1 MSDTPKVIIPG
12 NLKGS
17 VPENIVTDALYILDS
32 SRAKNQKVINDEFE
46 QRIDDIQE
54 LAEISIEGGTI
65 QIANAT
71 DFDNPTQEQRAKV
84 PTVGAVIDGYTANIL
99 PNTGSPS
106 TPIYI
111 DNFHRP
117 QVVTS
122 ILLPGNISSQNGN
135 VEALNGGVAAFGIGN
150 LGLGGGGG
158 GGDVS
163 SILFNPAVPY
173 VEGEGYIAVEGILS
187 LPAYPSIS
195 GKADKVVNAT
205 EGNFASLDV
214 LGNLQDAGVN
224 ALSFATAAQGAKADV
239 VEAALAQIMT
249 PKGNHSLPVYI
260 NTSGIPTV
268 IDSLNVT
275 GNIQSTQGGVSAFG
289 MGSLALGGGGGQG
302 TLTEIQ
308 IDGTTIP
315 DVEGIVNL
323 PAYPTWATLSGRP
336 TLSAVATSG
345 RFVDLTDTP
354 STLAGYGILD
364 AKIDNGVITLG
375 SNSITPIT
383 SHQTIYTLTIQ
394 KNGTTVDSFNAA
406 SANKTINIQ
415 DVASLSAFN
424 TLVGHLTSKGSHS
437 RPIYLNGTPEGVEI
451 DSLNVPG
458 NIESTQGGVSA
469 FGISNLAVSGGSGT
483 GTLTQIQINGTPV
496 TDTDGIVNITATTG
510 SSAGKIAIAGQQIA
524 VNGLGSAA
532 YASTSDFAS
541 ASHTQPFSTLTNL
554 PTTLSG
560 YGITDAAS
568 SSDLSSLSGRVN
580 TVEGYFNGGIAN
592 SAARLSNNIKIGD
605 TNNPV
610 YFTANGVPA
619 AISYTINRNIAANE
633 DVTAYQSGDSINITN
648 HVVKV
653 QMAGTSSPSAS
664 GNDISFIDT
673 ISQSTAGVLTAT
685 KKTVRS
691 ATQSQSGVVTTGE
704 QTFAGAKTFNST
716 LTAIDDITSTTGDIM
731 ALAGGVSAF
740 GIASLSSSGGGGSGT
755 LTQIQVNGI
764 ALGDTE
770 GIVNITATSG
780 SANGQI
786 KIAGQNINVTGLGQ
800 AAYCGLGQ
808 VYSGNSGLVTGG
820 QVYSAISALP
830 TPMQFKG
837 SLGVGGTYTA
847 ATLPAAAASNN
858 GWDLKVITD
867 GTYQGVVAKVGDQ
880 LISDGTNWILIPS
893 GDEPSGTVT
902 SVGMTVPTGLSVS
915 GSPITSSG
923 ILAISFASGYSIPTT
938 SKQSNW
944 DTAYTHASDS
954 SRLTTAKASA
964 FYKFGTTAQG
974 HISSVTAVSWSD
986 ITGLDNGTT
995 YAPYNSAGY
1004 LPLSGGTMANTNVV
1018 TNLNADLLDGKHA
1031 SSFVLYDAGATEQ
1044 TIKSSISSLS
1054 KGVINLWRNSGDDY
1068 TFLGFSNGT
1077 TETYLGGIGFK
1088 SQSDHNLYR
1097 KNGSNYYK
1105 IWDENNDGS
1114 GSGLDAD
1121 KLDGVELTGLFT
1133 TLENSNNQVS
1143 ITIGTTNKKLTVA
1156 YASVAGKVG
1165 TSTVGSTSRPV
1176 YINSGVP
1183 AIITSL
1189 SVPGN
1194 IESTAGGVSAN
1205 GIVSLA
1211 LNGGGGGGTLTQIQ
1225 INGVPLSEESG
1236 IVNIAADQTYNAST
1250 NKIATQA
1257 TVTNAIN
1264 TLDYTAIGLGT
1275 GKTLASLTEVNGV
1288 ISATF
1293 QDISITASQI
1303 SNGLTTFAPYNV
1315 NGYLPLN
1322 GGTLT
1327 GNLIIGSTSAN
1338 HSLTVHGPTTFET
1351 TDFGSQLEI
1360 WRRSANGYSAIK
1372 FCGGTTKT
1380 ELGYIG
1386 ITSSNDTTVGSGKP
1400 FWNNGSAS
1408 YKLIWANANS
1418 TTAVG
1423 GTTTPV
1429 YIDTNGQ
1436 VQAGTTLG
1444 TASTH
1449 AHGDYVTGI
1458 SWDSTTN
1465 KLAWSKGGTAQTTIT
1480 INYSAYAG
1488 TSNGF
1493 APEVLSDFN
1502 NGTKWRFFRS
1512 SGSEDSH
1519 KPSTRVSW
1527 FNGFTLASN
1536 NSDSYKQQ
1544 LAIGLD
1550 DPHIYFRN
1558 MNSGTWGDWIK
1569 LIDSSDIGSQSV
1581 NYAATAGSAPASD
1594 VYAWAKASTKPSY
1607 TASEVG
1613 ALKNYGN
1620 DASRPNGTSFT
1631 MPQGANP
1638 VSMRSGATS
1647 GADIGIFWLSDDNA
1661 FVCNSSDN
1669 SYLFAA
1675 FNTDK
1680 TANFSTADN
1689 AAFAVLSDHAGVSMK
1704 GKLTVAAGGNFGGTL
1719 GFGDK
1724 YLTKPVADFR
1734 TRSATHTGCITI
1746 TLPASIGNTMT
1757 SMWIDVYNYVTNTSF
1772 SVHCGGYTYTNS
1784 TWANSPFAICYGA
1797 THRVRM
1803 GHNGTNFVI
1812 YIGETDSTWKYPQ
1825 ITVRDVVV
1833 GFSQNYSNWEKDWTI
1848 SFSTSVS
1855 NVTADITRY
1864 AITSGNIGSQSVSYA
1879 TSAGSVAWANVTGKP
1894 NRAASDSDGGPAN
1907 VVKGAYTGNGGQQGP
1922 SYFGKNKVGFL
1933 MMNTTVNSNSHYKDW
1948 LIMDCYSGGDVGGA
1962 VAIGVN
1968 RQALG
1973 AYIMRS
1979 AAARST
1985 WDESAELI
1993 GTHNYTTYTVKK
2005 DGTGASGSWGINITG
2020 TASNVTGTVAIA
2032 HGGTGSSTAAGAR
2045 ANLGTWALVSD
2056 LYNTLMPA
2064 DGTTNGWIKIGTANT
2079 SYGLLPS
2086 ASGGAGSGHNY
2097 LGTSSWYWKY
2107 AYVDQIYGYLN
2118 GNISGSAVTMSSF
2131 AQGSGGSD
2139 RYVWFSWD
2147 GNLAKPA
2154 YSSALMINLTSNT
2167 LKAPNIV
2174 SSGNITAT
2182 GGVAAGGI
2190 VSMSMNGGS
2199 AANAVTQINIGST
2212 PYTPTDGI
2220 ISLPT
2225 YPTWSTLS
2233 GKPTNVSAFTN
2244 DSGYI
2249 DSSALAVTFTATTL
2263 TSSSTSVYLN
2273 NTVQRDTFQKI
2284 TISSASYGGQT
2295 FSIRLTG
2302 SGSYYGYHRQV
2313 LVMNNSGR
2321 NINLSLTNANYIYM
2335 GTYEWLTSGGWQ
2347 HTTDNPIP
2355 FDYDMNYMF
2364 LLDIIQASSSEYPVV
2379 KVTQMNFWAD

>member
-1 MSDTPKVIIPG
+1 MSETPKVIIPG

-65 QIANAT
+65 QIANAA
-71 DFDNPTQEQRAKV
+71 DFNNPTQEQRAKV

-135 VEALNGGVAAFGIGN
+135 VEALNGGVAAFGIGT
-150 LGLGGGGG
+150 LSLGGGGG

-173 VEGEGYIAVEGILS
+173 IEGEGYIAVEGTLS
-187 LPAYPSIS
+187 LPAYPNIS

-224 ALSFATAAQGAKADV
+224 ALSFATAAQGAKADA

-260 NTSGIPTV
+260 NTNGIPTV

-289 MGSLALGGGGGQG
+289 MGSLALGAGGGQG

-345 RFVDLTDTP
+345 RFIDLTDTP
-354 STLAGYGILD
+354 TTLGGYGILD
-364 AKIDNGVITLG
+364 AKINNGVITLG
-375 SNSITPIT
+375 SDSITPIT

-394 KNGTTVDSFNAA
+394 KNGETVDSFNAA
-406 SANKTINIQ
+406 SANKTINIE

-424 TLVGHLTSKGSHS
+424 TLVGNLTSKGSHS

-469 FGISNLAVSGGSGT
+469 FGIANLAVGGGSGT

-619 AISYTINRNIAANE
+619 AISYTINRNVAANE
-633 DVTAYQSGDSINITN
+633 DVTAYQGGDSINITN

-740 GIASLSSSGGGGSGT
+740 GIASLSQGGRGGSGT
-755 LTQIQVNGI
+755 LTQIQINGI
-764 ALGDTE
+764 ALEDTE

-780 SANGQI
+780 SSNGQI
-786 KIAGQNINVTGLGQ
+786 RIAGQDINVTGLGQ
-800 AAYCGLGQ
+800 AAYCGVGQ

-847 ATLPAAAASNN
+847 STLPAAAASNS
-858 GWDLKVITD
+858 GWTLKVITD
-867 GTYQGVVAKVGDQ
+867 GTYRGVVAEVGDQ

-902 SVGMTVPTGLSVS
+902 SVGMTVPTGLSVA

-923 ILAISFASGYSIPTT
+923 TLAISFANGYSIPTT

-944 DTAYTHASDS
+944 DTAYTNSHTHSNITLSTTAQAYDGSHTIALPSSDPYTSARTPSSHTHGNIQNGGTLQTNDITVASGDKLVVTDASDS
-954 SRLTTAKASA
+954 AKVAR
-964 FYKFGTTAQG
+964 T
-974 HISSVTAVSWSD
+974 
-986 ITGLDNGTT
+986 
-995 YAPYNSAGY
+995 
-1004 LPLSGGTMANTNVV
+1004 
-1018 TNLNADLLDGKHA
+1018 
-1031 SSFVLYDAGATEQ
+1031 
-1044 TIKSSISSLS
+1044 SIS
-1054 KGVINLWRNSGDDY
+1054 
-1068 TFLGFSNGT
+1068 F
-1077 TETYLGGIGFK
+1077 
-1088 SQSDHNLYR
+1088 
-1097 KNGSNYYK
+1097 
-1105 IWDENNDGS
+1105 
-1114 GSGLDAD
+1114 DA
-1121 KLDGVELTGLFT
+1121 
-1133 TLENSNNQVS
+1133 S
-1143 ITIGTTNKKLTVA
+1143 TTNKALTPKGTWESFLQTHQSIYTLTIQKNGATVDTFDPKASPNKTINISDVA
-1156 YASVAGKVG
+1156 SATTLSSHIGNTNNPHSVQLVVGTGNDAYKIKTTNGTFITVPYATIASKVG
-1165 TSTVGSTSRPV
+1165 TSTIGSTSLPV
-1176 YINSGVP
+1176 YINSGTPTV
-1183 AIITSL
+1183 ITSL

-1194 IESTAGGVSAN
+1194 IQSTAGGVSAN
-1205 GIVSLA
+1205 GIVTLA

-1264 TLDYTAIGLGT
+1264 ALDTTVSGMGT
-1275 GKTLASLTEVNGV
+1275 TKTLATLTETNGV

-1293 QDISITASQI
+1293 QNIAFPVTSVVGQTGAVTTAQVATALTNAGYKLTDTNTWKANSSSSEGYVASGAGQANKVWKTDGSGNPAWRDDSNSNTAQLQVSDTTNRKINTIESTGKYIQFTGGTNKFTVTDGTNSFDVAITPSISNNITGSGTSGYIAKFNGTNTITNGPAFGSDTTKFLRNDGTWVVPAGTYSLPTASADTKGGI
-1303 SNGLTTFAPYNV
+1303 KVGTGLAINSAVLSVSYGSSAGTACQGNDSRLSDARTPVSHASSATTYGV
-1315 NGYLPLN
+1315 
-1322 GGTLT
+1322 
-1327 GNLIIGSTSAN
+1327 
-1338 HSLTVHGPTTFET
+1338 
-1351 TDFGSQLEI
+1351 
-1360 WRRSANGYSAIK
+1360 
-1372 FCGGTTKT
+1372 GTT
-1380 ELGYIG
+1380 
-1386 ITSSNDTTVGSGKP
+1386 SNYGHVKLATGDMNGASGADGVACGK
-1400 FWNNGSAS
+1400 NHTHSQYA
-1408 YKLIWANANS
+1408 LAAN
-1418 TTAVG
+1418 
-1423 GTTTPV
+1423 
-1429 YIDTNGQ
+1429 
-1436 VQAGTTLG
+1436 LG

-1449 AHGDYVTGI
+1449 AHGDYVTAIGV
-1458 SWDSTTN
+1458 SGNTLT
-1465 KLAWSKGGTAQTTIT
+1465 WSKGGTAQTAIT
-1480 INYSAYAG
+1480 INYSVYAG

-1502 NGTKWRFFRS
+1502 SGTKWRFFRS
-1512 SGSEDSH
+1512 SGSGDSH
-1519 KPSTRVSW
+1519 RPSTRVSW

-1581 NYAATAGSAPASD
+1581 NYATTAGDADLLDGYHASQMFIRGEHRYGLENLCTGVVKGGRTSVVDGKIVTDGTVGDTYFFINTSEPITTGQIYTFGFYVEGWPDGETRTWYFRMSNNPTCALVAINGNGWYWGTGTGIPDGGSSTSQVLIDDSNSFGAALTFSKFILVKGDAFPYYTPPISQMHVAIADNATKLSTARSIWGQSFDGTADVSGAMSGVTSIDSLLYFDTTNSRVGIGTSSPSYKLHVVGTGYFGNSSGGVLVGNSGNAIDGVVAGSTSGASLWLNYQATGNIIMAYGGGNVGVGTTQPSEKLHVAGNILANGNIVANGGVAARGMATLQGGAGTGNPVTQINVGSTAYTPTDGIVTLPSSYPASD
-1594 VYAWAKASTKPSY
+1594 VSAWAKASTRPSY
-1607 TASEVG
+1607 TTSLATTASTASLTLAFG
-1613 ALKNYGN
+1613 SNYNLSAGDTSFIFGMPSLPSATTGQAGIVQLSSATN
-1620 DASRPNGTSFT
+1620 STSESVAATSAAVKAAYDLADGKANVKLNFSTSTESSLTMQAAVQSTYVLWYTSSTTSVTLAQASGTISNAYGDIVHYMLFRNNGTSPLTIT
-1631 MPQGANP
+1631 MSKYNNSNYYLIAPAKSFVVPANSS
-1638 VSMRSGATS
+1638 VEISYVHLISGA
-1647 GADIGIFWLSDDNA
+1647 
-1661 FVCNSSDN
+1661 VR
-1669 SYLFAA
+1669 Y
-1675 FNTDK
+1675 
-1680 TANFSTADN
+1680 
-1689 AAFAVLSDHAGVSMK
+1689 
-1704 GKLTVAAGGNFGGTL
+1704 TV
-1719 GFGDK
+1719 
-1724 YLTKPVADFR
+1724 V
-1734 TRSATHTGCITI
+1734 TI
-1746 TLPASIGNTMT
+1746 
-1757 SMWIDVYNYVTNTSF
+1757 
-1772 SVHCGGYTYTNS
+1772 
-1784 TWANSPFAICYGA
+1784 
-1797 THRVRM
+1797 
-1803 GHNGTNFVI
+1803 
-1812 YIGETDSTWKYPQ
+1812 
-1825 ITVRDVVV
+1825 
-1833 GFSQNYSNWEKDWTI
+1833 
-1848 SFSTSVS
+1848 
-1855 NVTADITRY
+1855 
-1864 AITSGNIGSQSVSYA
+1864 
-1879 TSAGSVAWANVTGKP
+1879 
-1894 NRAASDSDGGPAN
+1894 
-1907 VVKGAYTGNGGQQGP
+1907 
-1922 SYFGKNKVGFL
+1922 
-1933 MMNTTVNSNSHYKDW
+1933 
-1948 LIMDCYSGGDVGGA
+1948 GDV
-1962 VAIGVN
+1962 
-1968 RQALG
+1968 
-1973 AYIMRS
+1973 M
-1979 AAARST
+1979 
-1985 WDESAELI
+1985 
-1993 GTHNYTTYTVKK
+1993 
-2005 DGTGASGSWGINITG
+2005 
-2020 TASNVTGTVAIA
+2020 
-2032 HGGTGSSTAAGAR
+2032 
-2045 ANLGTWALVSD
+2045 SD
-2056 LYNTLMPA
+2056 
-2064 DGTTNGWIKIGTANT
+2064 
-2079 SYGLLPS
+2079 
-2086 ASGGAGSGHNY
+2086 
-2097 LGTSSWYWKY
+2097 
-2107 AYVDQIYGYLN
+2107 
-2118 GNISGSAVTMSSF
+2118 IS
-2131 AQGSGGSD
+2131 
-2139 RYVWFSWD
+2139 
-2147 GNLAKPA
+2147 
-2154 YSSALMINLTSNT
+2154 
-2167 LKAPNIV
+2167 
-2174 SSGNITAT
+2174 
-2182 GGVAAGGI
+2182 
-2190 VSMSMNGGS
+2190 
-2199 AANAVTQINIGST
+2199 
-2212 PYTPTDGI
+2212 
-2220 ISLPT
+2220 
-2225 YPTWSTLS
+2225 
-2233 GKPTNVSAFTN
+2233 
-2244 DSGYI
+2244 
-2249 DSSALAVTFTATTL
+2249 
-2263 TSSSTSVYLN
+2263 
-2273 NTVQRDTFQKI
+2273 
-2284 TISSASYGGQT
+2284 
-2295 FSIRLTG
+2295 
-2302 SGSYYGYHRQV
+2302 
-2313 LVMNNSGR
+2313 
-2321 NINLSLTNANYIYM
+2321 
-2335 GTYEWLTSGGWQ
+2335 
-2347 HTTDNPIP
+2347 
-2355 FDYDMNYMF
+2355 
-2364 LLDIIQASSSEYPVV
+2364 
-2379 KVTQMNFWAD
+2379 